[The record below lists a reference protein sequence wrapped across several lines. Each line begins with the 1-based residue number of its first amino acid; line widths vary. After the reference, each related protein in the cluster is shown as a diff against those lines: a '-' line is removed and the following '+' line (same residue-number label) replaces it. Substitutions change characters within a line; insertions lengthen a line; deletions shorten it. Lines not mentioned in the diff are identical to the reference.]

1 MKKIKVCTLDTFFD
15 KDLGFSKIET
25 FGFNS
30 SEYFKSGKINVK
42 NLILNGLNGE
52 IISRKLRKAEFVD
65 ELVRSNNDNYKEFI
79 FSLKRF
85 LEDKKIQVL
94 VCANNII
101 HPKYLKTIFKN
112 YFKIIGIID
121 DPYVTYSKTIPYL
134 WAFDGAFYISPTIS
148 ESQFTNK
155 FLLDVGFINS
165 IWIPNSPQIDFN
177 ELEQNISFT
186 DRKID
191 LIYVGNVS
199 NKLKRLSS
207 LNKTFGKNL
216 ELHGR
221 WRFFG
226 FEGLFKDK
234 LLSKNKIFRRVKPLS
249 EIQMIEKYL
258 STKIGINMHM
268 SNKIETGN
276 MRMFLLPALGVM
288 QICDKAAMDSNE
300 QIFKDGKE
308 IIYYDSINDAKQ
320 KIRYFLNN
328 NKERIEIATN
338 GFNRF
343 HKEYLFSKNYES
355 MIIKLFNNAK

>member
-1 MKKIKVCTLDTFFD
+1 MKKIRVCTLDIFFD
-15 KDLGFSKIET
+15 KDIEFSKIET

-30 SEYFKSGKINVK
+30 SKYFKSDKINLK

-52 IISRKLRKAEFVD
+52 IISRKLRKAEYVD
-65 ELVRSNNDNYKEFI
+65 ELFRNGNDNYKEFI
-79 FSLKRF
+79 FSLDRF

-101 HPKYLKTIFKN
+101 HPYYLKTIFKN

-148 ESQFTNK
+148 ENQFTNK
-155 FLLDVGFINS
+155 FLQDLGFINS
-165 IWIPNSPQIDFN
+165 TWIPNSPHIDFN
-177 ELEQNISFT
+177 KHLQDLSFT
-186 DRKID
+186 NRKID

-199 NKLKRLSS
+199 NKLERLSS

-216 ELHGR
+216 ELYGR

-234 LLSKNKIFRRVKPLS
+234 ILSKNKILRRVKPLS
-249 EIQMIEKYL
+249 DSQMIEKYL

-268 SNKIETGN
+268 SNQIETGN
-276 MRMFLLPALGVM
+276 MRMFLLPSLGVM
-288 QICDKAAMDSNE
+288 QICDKAALNSNE
-300 QIFKDGKE
+300 DIFKDGKE
-308 IIYYDSINDAKQ
+308 IIYYDSINQAKEII
-320 KIRYFLNN
+320 KYFLNN
-328 NKERIEIATN
+328 ENERIEIAIN

-343 HKEYLFSKNYES
+343 HKEYLFYENYEF
-355 MIIKLFNNAK
+355 MILKLLNNAK

>member
-1 MKKIKVCTLDTFFD
+1 VRKIRVCTLDTFFE

-30 SEYFKSGKINVK
+30 SKYFKSSEINLK

-52 IISRKLRKAEFVD
+52 IISRKLRKAEYVD
-65 ELVRSNNDNYKEFI
+65 ELVRNGNDNYKEFI
-79 FSLKRF
+79 YSLNRF
-85 LEDKKIQVL
+85 LEEKKIHVL

-101 HPKYLKTIFKN
+101 HPYYLKTIFKN

-134 WAFDGAFYISPTIS
+134 WAFDGAFYISPTIN
-148 ESQFTNK
+148 ETQFTNK
-155 FLLDVGFINS
+155 FLLDVGFKNS
-165 IWIPNSPQIDFN
+165 IWIPNSPQIDFKKHIHD
-177 ELEQNISFT
+177 LSFS

-199 NKLKRLSS
+199 NKLDRLSS

-226 FEGLFKDK
+226 FEGLFK
-234 LLSKNKIFRRVKPLS
+234 NKILSRNKILRRVKPLS
-249 EIQMIEKYL
+249 ENQMIEKYL

-268 SNKIETGN
+268 SNQIETGN

-288 QICDKAAMDSNE
+288 QICDKAALNSNE
-300 QIFKDGKE
+300 EIFKDGKE
-308 IIYYDSINDAKQ
+308 IIYYDSINDAKE

-328 NKERIEIATN
+328 RKERIEIAIN

-343 HKEYLFSKNYES
+343 HKEYLFKENYES
-355 MIIKLFNNAK
+355 MIVKLFNNVK